1 MLWVMHSGIVA
12 AIAVVAARYVG
23 FFVPLG
29 DVGVR
34 VVAIGTILLLSAVN
48 YVGVRQGSAVLTFF
62 TVVKVLAIGAILGA
76 VVAFAPERAA
86 SSAAAAPPS
95 VRDVSLALGA
105 GLFAFGGWHMVT
117 YAAGE
122 TQQPQRTIPRALVSG
137 TLIVTLCY
145 LGLNAAYLHV
155 LPVDEV
161 IRSQRV
167 ATDVATVL
175 LGPPGAAAVSALVV
189 VSAVGALGGIILAGP
204 RVYFAMAR
212 DGLFFRAVGAL
223 HPRFETPHRALVL
236 QAAWSSLLVATGTYR
251 QLFTRVIYTEW
262 IFFALLAGGL
272 FVLRRRA
279 GYAPAYR
286 MFGHPYVPL
295 VFITSALVVVFNQV
309 ASEPVDSA
317 LGLLVVLAG
326 LPVYALWTRLRPR
339 LEPGGGLTDADR

>member
-1 MLWVMHSGIVA
+1 
-12 AIAVVAARYVG
+12 
-23 FFVPLG
+23 
-29 DVGVR
+29 
-34 VVAIGTILLLSAVN
+34 VVAIAAILVLSAIN
-48 YVGVRQGSAVLTFF
+48 YVGVRQGSAVQTFF
-62 TVVKVLAIGAILGA
+62 TVVKVLAIGAILAA

-86 SSAAAAPPS
+86 TTAADAAPS
-95 VRDVSLALGA
+95 VRDVTLALGA

-122 TQQPQRTIPRALVSG
+122 TRQPQRTIPRALVIG

-145 LGLNAAYLHV
+145 LGLNAAYVYV

-175 LGPPGAAAVSALVV
+175 LGPSGAAAVSALVV
-189 VSAVGALGGIILAGP
+189 VSAIGALGGIILAGP

-212 DGLFFRAVGAL
+212 DGLFFRAVGAA
-223 HPRFETPHRALVL
+223 HPRFQTPHRALIL
-236 QAAWSSLLVATGTYR
+236 QAAWSSVLVATGTYR

-262 IFFALLAGGL
+262 IFFALMAAGL

-295 VFITSALVVVFNQV
+295 VFIASALVVVFNQI
-309 ASEPVDSA
+309 ASEPVESA

-326 LPVYALWTRLRPR
+326 LPVYALWARLRPR
-339 LEPGGGLTDADR
+339 LGPGGALADADR